1 MVGWTVIMHAV
12 SPVMLKSLWLDKS
25 FTDN

>member
-1 MVGWTVIMHAV
+1 MHAV